1 MLLSRGYSTTPPSRL
16 RLSDRV
22 RRSSDREPPRPGDL
36 AVGRNEPAAGRDLA
50 RSWRRGAQSLRLV
63 NRGSTLMG
71 TSAIRSTR
79 RVTLAAVLIAASS
92 WPNPTGSQAARAA
105 SPAPTRAQQ
114 AGTMKIRIHVDG
126 ARLTATLDDTA
137 ASRDFVSLLP
147 LTLTL
152 DDYNGTEKISDLPKK
167 LSTKDAPAGID
178 PSVDDITYYSP
189 WGNLAIFYKD
199 FAYSRGLVK
208 LGRIDSGIEAF
219 DRPGTRSVIIQRI
232 DE

>member
-1 MLLSRGYSTTPPSRL
+1 
-16 RLSDRV
+16 
-22 RRSSDREPPRPGDL
+22 
-36 AVGRNEPAAGRDLA
+36 
-50 RSWRRGAQSLRLV
+50 
-63 NRGSTLMG
+63 
-71 TSAIRSTR
+71 
-79 RVTLAAVLIAASS
+79 
-92 WPNPTGSQAARAA
+92 
-105 SPAPTRAQQ
+105 
-114 AGTMKIRIHVDG
+114 MKIRIHVDG

-178 PSVDDITYYSP
+178 PSVGDITFYSP

-208 LGRIDSGIEAF
+208 LGRIDSGIETF
-219 DRPGTRSVIIQRI
+219 DRPGTRRVIIQRM
-232 DE
+232 EE